1 MSKKLNHNE
10 LRLETSYGEDYSYI
24 VSLGNV
30 ESDIPYKLNG
40 RNVGLSVKRGK
51 TYFKFGE
58 EDGSYPV
65 IGNGIKL
72 TLNFKDE
79 SFYEFNINNSEEAD
93 KRHVFKFFL
102 QEGPINTE
110 LDNIVLEENGIR
122 SRPLKLRINGY
133 DCTQI
138 FHKIS
143 HRLHKP
149 PFWVKIKY
157 FTKKLIHNT
166 IKTHL
171 ARNYLSKS

>member
-65 IGNGIKL
+65 IGDGIRL
-72 TLNFKDE
+72 ILNFMDG
-79 SFYEFNINNSEEAD
+79 SCCEFDINSIKEAD
-93 KRHVFKFFL
+93 QGHVFNFFL
-102 QEGPINTE
+102 KEGPLNTE
-110 LDNIVLEENGIR
+110 LINIVLEENGIR
-122 SRPLKLRINGY
+122 SKPLKLRINVY
-133 DCTQI
+133 DCTQT
-138 FHKIS
+138 FHKVS
-143 HRLHKP
+143 HRLHKI
-149 PFWVKIKY
+149 PFWAKIKY
-157 FTKKLIHNT
+157 FTQKLFNKKI
-166 IKTHL
+166 
-171 ARNYLSKS
+171 NY